1 LLEGAT
7 SMLAWELVVEAQAL
21 RSQGWTV
28 SAIARHLGVTRLTV
42 RRYLSGEHIPGVRVS
57 SAPDPFAEF
66 AEYCRLRLAADPHL
80 WATTL
85 FDEVTALGYTGSYP
99 SFTRAIRQQA
109 LRPVC
114 PACKQNRAID
124 RAVIE
129 HPPGA
134 ETQWDWVEL
143 PDPPTA
149 WGWGTVAYALIG
161 VLPYSGRWR
170 GWLAESTDQPHLV
183 EGLDAVARRLGGLT
197 RRWRFDRMSTVAQP
211 HSGRLQV
218 SFGPIARHYSV
229 GIDVCPPYHPWRKGA
244 VEKAAGVITQRW
256 WRTLG
261 DEVTQGQAQAGLDRV
276 CARLDARKRVCD
288 GITTTVGALAGAETL
303 RPVPAPY
310 PATLQ
315 VSRTVSN
322 QARISLRGNV
332 YSVPPGHTGRQVV
345 VRHRL
350 GDTVLEVATDTGVVL
365 ARHRRAAD
373 GAGAV
378 VCAPEHVAALEK
390 VVLANFADRPPCR
403 RKHRRPLTP
412 EALAEADRIR
422 GNDQALPG
430 RQVIADFARYAA
442 AARPIRA
449 ARRDGGDAR

>member
-1 LLEGAT
+1 
-7 SMLAWELVVEAQAL
+7 MLAWELVVEAQAL

-28 SAIARHLGVTRLTV
+28 SAIARHLGVTRSTV
-42 RRYLSGEHIPGVRVS
+42 RRYLSGEHTPGVRAR
-57 SAPDPFAEF
+57 SAVDPFAEF
-66 AEYCRLRLAADPHL
+66 AEYCRLRLTADPHL

-99 SFTRAIRQQA
+99 SFTRAIRKRA

-114 PACKQNRAID
+114 PACKQANTID

-143 PDPPTA
+143 PDPPA
-149 WGWGTVAYALIG
+149 GWGWGKAAYVLIG
-161 VLPYSGRWR
+161 ALPHSGRWR

-183 EGLDAVARRLGGLT
+183 EGLDAVTRRLGGLT

-211 HSGRLQV
+211 QTGRLQV
-218 SFGPIARHYSV
+218 SFGPIARYYAV
-229 GIDVCPPYHPWRKGA
+229 GIDVCPAYHAWRKGA

-261 DEVTQGQAQAGLDRV
+261 DEVTQDQAQAGLDRLCV
-276 CARLDARKRVCD
+276 RLDGRRRLRG
-288 GITTTVGALAGAETL
+288 GITTTVGALADAEGL
-303 RPVPAPY
+303 RPVPSAY
-310 PATLQ
+310 PATLE

-322 QARISLRGNV
+322 QARISFRGNS
-332 YSVPPGHTGRQVV
+332 YSVPPGHTGRRVL

-350 GDTVLEVATDTGVVL
+350 GELTLEVATDTGVVL
-365 ARHRRAAD
+365 ARHRRAPD

-378 VCAPEHVAALEK
+378 ICAPEHVAALEK

-403 RKHRRPLTP
+403 RKHRRPP
-412 EALAEADRIR
+412 SAEALAEADRIR
-422 GNDQALPG
+422 GKDQALQG
-430 RQVIADFARYAA
+430 RQVVADFARYAA
-442 AARPIRA
+442 ATRPMRPRA
-449 ARRDGGDAR
+449 NGGEPR

>member
-1 LLEGAT
+1 
-7 SMLAWELVVEAQAL
+7 MLAWELVVEAQAL

-28 SAIARHLGVTRLTV
+28 SAIARHLGVTRVTV
-42 RRYLSGEHIPGVRVS
+42 RRYLSGEHIPGVRTRS
-57 SAPDPFAEF
+57 EPAPFGEF
-66 AEYCRLRLAADPHL
+66 TEYCRLRLGADPHL

-99 SFTRAIRQQA
+99 SFTRAIRERA

-114 PACKQNRAID
+114 PACKQNATVD

-143 PDPPTA
+143 PDPPAA
-149 WGWGTVAYALIG
+149 WGWGKAANVLIG
-161 VLPYSGRWR
+161 ALPHSGRWR

-211 HSGRLQV
+211 QSGRLQV
-218 SFGPIARHYSV
+218 SFGPIARYYAV
-229 GIDVCPPYHPWRKGA
+229 GIDVCPAYHAWRKGA
-244 VEKAAGVITQRW
+244 VEKAAAVITQRW

-261 DEVTQGQAQAGLDRV
+261 DEVTADQAQAGLDRV
-276 CARLDARKRVCD
+276 CVRLDGRKRLR
-288 GITTTVGALAGAETL
+288 GEITTTVGALADAEAL
-303 RPVPAPY
+303 RPVPSAY
-310 PATLQ
+310 PATLE

-322 QARISLRGNV
+322 QARISFRGNV
-332 YSVPPGHTGRQVV
+332 YSVPPGHTGRRML

-365 ARHRRAAD
+365 ARHRRAPD
-373 GAGAV
+373 GAGTV
-378 VCAPEHVAALEK
+378 ICAPEHVAALQK

-403 RKHRRPLTP
+403 RKHRRPP
-412 EALAEADRIR
+412 SAEALAEADRIR
-422 GNDQALPG
+422 GKDQALQG
-430 RQVIADFARYAA
+430 QQVIADFARYAA

-449 ARRDGGDAR
+449 TRHDGGDAR